1 MAEPIKELSATQR
14 SLGFEEMLKIM
25 SEELQIEI
33 GQVRNTVYL
42 LDDEKT
48 IAFIARYRKEATQ
61 SLNEIQIRQI
71 SERLQ
76 YLRRLKERKETVE
89 NAIREQGKWG
99 DELDRQIAAVMT

>member
-48 IAFIARYRKEATQ
+48 IAFIV
-61 SLNEIQIRQI
+61 SLFN
-71 SERLQ
+71 S
-76 YLRRLKERKETVE
+76 LK
-89 NAIREQGKWG
+89 
-99 DELDRQIAAVMT
+99 D